1 MYIEYLDTLCA
12 LLEHM
17 KQTQA
22 EAIQQAAVLVAD
34 TIIDGGL
41 VYAFG
46 SGHSQC
52 LSREVHSR
60 AGGLYPVVAIN
71 DPMWGKA
78 ERLEGY
84 GELLLK
90 GLPLTKGEV
99 IFVISNSGRN
109 PSPIDVAIKAKEMGL
124 HVVAVTSLQH
134 SESQPSRHS
143 SGKKLYQVADI
154 VLDTGAPVGD
164 ACMAFQGI
172 PMRAGPAST
181 ALGASILNAVMVEAI
196 QYMLDKGEE
205 PPVLISANVEGGDE
219 HNRRIVDR
227 YGHLASSMGLFS
239 KI

>member
-1 MYIEYLDTLCA
+1 MYVEYLDMLCE
-12 LLEHM
+12 LLQHM
-17 KQTQA
+17 KETQA
-22 EAIQQAAVLVAD
+22 EAIQKAAVLVAD
-34 TIIDGGL
+34 TIIEGGL

-52 LSREVHSR
+52 LSREIHSR
-60 AGGLYPVVAIN
+60 AGGLYPVVSIN

-90 GLPLTKGEV
+90 GLPLKEGEV

-109 PSPIDVAIKAKEMGL
+109 PSPIEVAMKAKEMGL
-124 HVVAVTSLQH
+124 HVVAVTSLPH
-134 SESQPSRHS
+134 SKSQASRHS
-143 SGKKLYQVADI
+143 SGKRLYEVADI
-154 VLDTGAPVGD
+154 VLDTGVPVGD
-164 ACMAFQGI
+164 ACMSFEGM
-172 PMRAGPAST
+172 PMKAGPAST

-205 PPVLISANVEGGDE
+205 PPILISANVEGGDE
-219 HNRRIVDR
+219 HNRRVVER
-227 YGHLASSMGLFS
+227 YGHLATSMGLFT

>member
-1 MYIEYLDTLCA
+1 MYVEYLDTLCE
-12 LLEHM
+12 LLQHM
-17 KQTQA
+17 KEAQA
-22 EAIQQAAVLVAD
+22 EAVQKAAVLVAD
-34 TIIDGGL
+34 TIIEGGL

-52 LSREVHSR
+52 LSREIHSR
-60 AGGLYPVVAIN
+60 AGGLYPVVSIN

-90 GLPLTKGEV
+90 GLPLKEGEV

-124 HVVAVTSLQH
+124 HVVAVTSLPH
-134 SESQPSRHS
+134 SKSQASRHS
-143 SGKKLYQVADI
+143 SGKRLYEVADI
-154 VLDTGAPVGD
+154 VLDTGVPVGD
-164 ACMAFQGI
+164 ACMSFEGM
-172 PMRAGPAST
+172 PMKAGPAST

-196 QYMLDKGEE
+196 QYMLGKGEE
-205 PPVLISANVEGGDE
+205 PPILISANVEGGDE
-219 HNRRIVDR
+219 HNRRVVEH
-227 YGHLASSMGLFS
+227 YGHLATSMGLFT

>member
-1 MYIEYLDTLCA
+1 MYVEYVDTLCE
-12 LLEHM
+12 LLQHM
-17 KQTQA
+17 KEAQA
-22 EAIQQAAVLVAD
+22 EAIQKAAVLVAD
-34 TIIDGGL
+34 TIIEGGL

-52 LSREVHSR
+52 LSREIHSR
-60 AGGLYPVVAIN
+60 AGGLYPVVSIN

-90 GLPLTKGEV
+90 GLPLKKGEV

-109 PSPIDVAIKAKEMGL
+109 PSPIDVAMKAKEMGL
-124 HVVAVTSLQH
+124 HVVAVTSLPH
-134 SESQPSRHS
+134 SKSQASRHS
-143 SGKKLYQVADI
+143 SGKRLYEVADI
-154 VLDTGAPVGD
+154 VLDTGVPVGD
-164 ACMAFQGI
+164 ACMSFEGMPI
-172 PMRAGPAST
+172 KAGPAST

-196 QYMLDKGEE
+196 QYILDKGAE

-219 HNRRIVDR
+219 HNRRVVER
-227 YGHLASSMGLFS
+227 YGHLATSMGLFT

>member
-12 LLEHM
+12 LLEQM
-17 KQTQA
+17 KQKQA
-22 EAIQQAAVLVAD
+22 QAIQEAAALVAD

-90 GLPLTKGEV
+90 GLPLKKGEV

-124 HVVAVTSLQH
+124 HVIAVTSLPH

-154 VLDTGAPVGD
+154 VLDTGTPVGD
-164 ACMAFQGI
+164 ACMAFEGM

-196 QYMLDKGEE
+196 QYMLDKGEK

-219 HNRRIVDR
+219 HNRRIVER
-227 YGHLASSMGLFS
+227 YGHLTSSMGLFT

>member
-1 MYIEYLDTLCA
+1 MYVEYVDTLCE
-12 LLEHM
+12 LLQHM
-17 KQTQA
+17 KKAQA
-22 EAIQQAAVLVAD
+22 EAIQKAAVLVAD
-34 TIIDGGL
+34 TIIEGGL

-52 LSREVHSR
+52 LSREIHSR
-60 AGGLYPVVAIN
+60 AGGLYPVVSIN

-90 GLPLTKGEV
+90 GLPLKKGEV

-109 PSPIDVAIKAKEMGL
+109 PSPIDVAMKAKEMGL
-124 HVVAVTSLQH
+124 HVVAVTSLPH
-134 SESQPSRHS
+134 SKSQASRHS
-143 SGKKLYQVADI
+143 SGKRLYEVADI
-154 VLDTGAPVGD
+154 VLDTGVPVGD
-164 ACMAFQGI
+164 ACMSFEGMPI
-172 PMRAGPAST
+172 KAGPAST

-196 QYMLDKGEE
+196 QYILGKGAE

-219 HNRRIVDR
+219 HNRRVVER
-227 YGHLASSMGLFS
+227 YGHLATSMGLFT